1 MYRLTNQTQNATTTY
16 KNRDLVLQAIERE
29 NARVK
34 HLEAEGLLLV
44 EELDKKGVVIYQED
58 IFLPFDGITDSL
70 FLRHNTTTS
79 PDPSKKE
86 KTFAFWKRS
95 EVKNDQE
102 PSSKEKQGLRKPVSD
117 TTFKSETLSKS
128 GSLIKTIGKWG
139 AGVVIVVSLTLAGL
153 STILVFNQTKQVVR
167 LSQQVTQLE
176 NLQSQTGK
184 LDTFMRYFLP
194 YYYSEQGE
202 LSDFISSKLDLR
214 HQSGQLQ
221 SVILETTSQTGD
233 KTYQL
238 TYILAIKDGD
248 NRSQKRL
255 TVTVKEQ
262 KQAPYGYQIIKTP
275 KLTDYPN

>member
-1 MYRLTNQTQNATTTY
+1 MYRLTNQTQNTTTTY
-16 KNRDLVLQAIERE
+16 KNRDLALQAIERE

-34 HLEAEGLLLV
+34 HLEAEGVLLA

-70 FLRHNTTTS
+70 FLKPNTTTS
-79 PDPSKKE
+79 PEPSKKE
-86 KTFAFWKRS
+86 KSFAFRKRS

-128 GSLIKTIGKWG
+128 GSLIKTIGRWG
-139 AGVVIVVSLTLAGL
+139 AGLIIVVSLTLAGL
-153 STILVFNQTKQVVR
+153 STTLVFSQVKQVAR

-184 LDTFMRYFLP
+184 LDTFIRYFLP
-194 YYYSEQGE
+194 YYYSEQGD
-202 LSDFISSKLDLR
+202 LSDFVSSKLDLR

-221 SVILETTSQTGD
+221 SVILETISQTGD

-255 TVTVKEQ
+255 EVTVKEQ
-262 KQAPYGYQIIKTP
+262 KQATYGYQIIKVP

>member
-1 MYRLTNQTQNATTTY
+1 MYRLTNQTQNTTTTY

-34 HLEAEGLLLV
+34 HLEAEGLFLA

-70 FLRHNTTTS
+70 FLKPNTTTS
-79 PDPSKKE
+79 PEPSKKE
-86 KTFAFWKRS
+86 KSFAFRKRS

-139 AGVVIVVSLTLAGL
+139 AGVVIVVSLMLAGL
-153 STILVFNQTKQVVR
+153 SITLVFNQTKQVAR

-176 NLQSQTGK
+176 NIQLQTGK

-194 YYYSEQGE
+194 YYYSEQGD
-202 LSDFISSKLDLR
+202 LSDFVSSKLDLR

-255 TVTVKEQ
+255 EVTVKEQ

>member
-1 MYRLTNQTQNATTTY
+1 MYRLTNQTQNTTTTY

-34 HLEAEGLLLV
+34 HLEAEGVLLA

-70 FLRHNTTTS
+70 FLKPNTTTS
-79 PDPSKKE
+79 PEPSKKE
-86 KTFAFWKRS
+86 KRKRS

-128 GSLIKTIGKWG
+128 GSLIKTIGRWG
-139 AGVVIVVSLTLAGL
+139 AGLIIVVSLTLAGL
-153 STILVFNQTKQVVR
+153 STTLVFSQVKQVAR

-194 YYYSEQGE
+194 YYYSEQGD
-202 LSDFISSKLDLR
+202 LSVFVSSKLDLR

-221 SVILETTSQTGD
+221 SVILETISQTGD

-255 TVTVKEQ
+255 EVTVKEQ
-262 KQAPYGYQIIKTP
+262 KQATYGYQIIKVP

>member
-1 MYRLTNQTQNATTTY
+1 MYRLTNQTQNTTTTY

-34 HLEAEGLLLV
+34 HLEAEGVLLA
-44 EELDKKGVVIYQED
+44 EEFDKKGVVIYQED

-70 FLRHNTTTS
+70 FLKPNTTTS
-79 PDPSKKE
+79 PEPSKKE
-86 KTFAFWKRS
+86 KRKRS

-128 GSLIKTIGKWG
+128 GSLIKTIGRWG
-139 AGVVIVVSLTLAGL
+139 AGLIIVVSLTLAGL
-153 STILVFNQTKQVVR
+153 STTLVFSQVKQVAR

-194 YYYSEQGE
+194 YYYSEQGD
-202 LSDFISSKLDLR
+202 LSVFVSSKLDLR

-221 SVILETTSQTGD
+221 SVILETISQTGD

-255 TVTVKEQ
+255 EVTVKEQ
-262 KQAPYGYQIIKTP
+262 KQATYGYQIIKVP

>member
-1 MYRLTNQTQNATTTY
+1 MYRLTNQTQNTTTTY

-58 IFLPFDGITDSL
+58 ISLPFDGITDSL
-70 FLRHNTTTS
+70 FLKTNTTTS
-79 PDPSKKE
+79 PEPSKKE
-86 KTFAFWKRS
+86 KSFAFRKRS
-95 EVKNDQE
+95 EVKNDQD
-102 PSSKEKQGLRKPVSD
+102 PSSKEKQDLRKPVSD
-117 TTFKSETLSKS
+117 TTFKSKTPSKS

-139 AGVVIVVSLTLAGL
+139 AGGAIVVSLMLAGL
-153 STILVFNQTKQVVR
+153 STTLVFNQVKQVAR

-184 LDTFMRYFLP
+184 LDTFMRYFLT
-194 YYYSEQGE
+194 YYYSEQGD
-202 LSDFISSKLDLR
+202 LDDFVSPKLNLR

-248 NRSQKRL
+248 NWSQKRL
-255 TVTVKEQ
+255 KVTVKEQ
-262 KQAPYGYQIIKTP
+262 KRAPYGYQIIKAP

>member
-1 MYRLTNQTQNATTTY
+1 MYRLTNQTQNTTTTY

-34 HLEAEGLLLV
+34 HLEAEGVLLA

-70 FLRHNTTTS
+70 FLKPNTTTS
-79 PDPSKKE
+79 PEPSKKE
-86 KTFAFWKRS
+86 KRKRS

-117 TTFKSETLSKS
+117 TTFKSGTLSKS
-128 GSLIKTIGKWG
+128 GSLIKTIGRWG
-139 AGVVIVVSLTLAGL
+139 AGLIIVVSLTLAGL
-153 STILVFNQTKQVVR
+153 STTLVFSQVKQVAR

-194 YYYSEQGE
+194 YYYSEQGD
-202 LSDFISSKLDLR
+202 LSDFVSSKLDLR

-221 SVILETTSQTGD
+221 SVILETISQTGD

-255 TVTVKEQ
+255 EVTVKEQ
-262 KQAPYGYQIIKTP
+262 KQATYGYQIIKVP

>member
-1 MYRLTNQTQNATTTY
+1 MYRLTNQTQNTTTTY
-16 KNRDLVLQAIERE
+16 KNRDLALQAIERE

-58 IFLPFDGITDSL
+58 IFLPFEGIADSL
-70 FLRHNTTTS
+70 FLKPNTTTS
-79 PDPSKKE
+79 PEPSKKE
-86 KTFAFWKRS
+86 KRKRS

-102 PSSKEKQGLRKPVSD
+102 LSSKEKQGLRKPVSD

-128 GSLIKTIGKWG
+128 GSLIKTIGRWG
-139 AGVVIVVSLTLAGL
+139 AGLIIVVSLTLAGL
-153 STILVFNQTKQVVR
+153 STTLVFSQVKQVAR

-194 YYYSEQGE
+194 YYYSEQGD
-202 LSDFISSKLDLR
+202 LSDFVSSKLDLR

-238 TYILAIKDGD
+238 TYILAIKDSD

-255 TVTVKEQ
+255 EVTVKEQ
-262 KQAPYGYQIIKTP
+262 QQAPYGYQIIKTP

>member
-1 MYRLTNQTQNATTTY
+1 MYRLTNQIQNTTTTY
-16 KNRDLVLQAIERE
+16 KNRDLALQAIERE

-58 IFLPFDGITDSL
+58 IFLPFEGIADSL
-70 FLRHNTTTS
+70 FLKPNMTTS
-79 PDPSKKE
+79 PEPSKKE
-86 KTFAFWKRS
+86 KRKRS

-102 PSSKEKQGLRKPVSD
+102 PRSKEKQALRKPVSD
-117 TTFKSETLSKS
+117 TTFKSETPSKS

-139 AGVVIVVSLTLAGL
+139 AGVVIVVSLILAGL
-153 STILVFNQTKQVVR
+153 SITLVFNQTKQVAR

-184 LDTFMRYFLP
+184 LDTFIRYFLP
-194 YYYSEQGE
+194 YYYSEQGD
-202 LSDFISSKLDLR
+202 LSDFVSSKLDLR

-255 TVTVKEQ
+255 EVTVKEQ

>member
-1 MYRLTNQTQNATTTY
+1 MYRLTNQTQNTTTTY

-58 IFLPFDGITDSL
+58 IFLPFEGVTDSL
-70 FLRHNTTTS
+70 FLKPNTTTALE
-79 PDPSKKE
+79 PSKKA
-86 KTFAFWKRS
+86 KPFTFRKRS

-102 PSSKEKQGLRKPVSD
+102 PSSKEKQGLRKPISD
-117 TTFKSETLSKS
+117 TTFKSETSPKS

-139 AGVVIVVSLTLAGL
+139 AGLVIVVSLMLAGL
-153 STILVFNQTKQVVR
+153 STILIFSQTKQVVR

-194 YYYSEQGE
+194 YYYSEQGD
-202 LSDFISSKLDLR
+202 LGDFVSPKLDLA

-262 KQAPYGYQIIKTP
+262 QQAPYGYQIIKEP

>member
-1 MYRLTNQTQNATTTY
+1 MYRLTNQTQNTTTTY

-34 HLEAEGLLLV
+34 HLEAEGLLLA

-70 FLRHNTTTS
+70 FLKPNTTTS
-79 PDPSKKE
+79 PEPSKKE
-86 KTFAFWKRS
+86 KRKRS

-117 TTFKSETLSKS
+117 TTFKSGTLSKS
-128 GSLIKTIGKWG
+128 GSLIKTIGRWG
-139 AGVVIVVSLTLAGL
+139 ARLIIVVSLTLAGL
-153 STILVFNQTKQVVR
+153 STTLVFSQVKQVAR

-194 YYYSEQGE
+194 YYYSEQGD
-202 LSDFISSKLDLR
+202 LSDFVSSKLDLR

-255 TVTVKEQ
+255 EVTVKEQ
-262 KQAPYGYQIIKTP
+262 KQATYGYQIIKVP

>member
-1 MYRLTNQTQNATTTY
+1 MYRLTNQTQNTTTTY
-16 KNRDLVLQAIERE
+16 KNRDLALQAIERE

-58 IFLPFDGITDSL
+58 IFLPFEGIADSL
-70 FLRHNTTTS
+70 FLKPNTTTS
-79 PDPSKKE
+79 PEPSKKE
-86 KTFAFWKRS
+86 KRKRS

-102 PSSKEKQGLRKPVSD
+102 LSSKEKQGLRKPVSD

-128 GSLIKTIGKWG
+128 GSLIKTIGRWG
-139 AGVVIVVSLTLAGL
+139 AGLIIVVSLTLAGL
-153 STILVFNQTKQVVR
+153 STTLVFSQVKQVAR

-194 YYYSEQGE
+194 YYYSEQGD
-202 LSDFISSKLDLR
+202 LSDFVSSKLDLR

-238 TYILAIKDGD
+238 TYILAIKDSD

-255 TVTVKEQ
+255 EVTVKEQ
-262 KQAPYGYQIIKTP
+262 QQAPYGYQIIKTS

>member
-1 MYRLTNQTQNATTTY
+1 MYRLTNQTQNTTTTY
-16 KNRDLVLQAIERE
+16 KNRDLALQAIERE

-58 IFLPFDGITDSL
+58 IFLPFEGIADSL
-70 FLRHNTTTS
+70 FLKPNTTTS
-79 PDPSKKE
+79 PEPSKKE
-86 KTFAFWKRS
+86 KRKRS

-128 GSLIKTIGKWG
+128 GSLIKTIGRWG
-139 AGVVIVVSLTLAGL
+139 AGLIIVVSLTLAGL
-153 STILVFNQTKQVVR
+153 STTLVFSQVKQVAR

-194 YYYSEQGE
+194 YYYSEQGD
-202 LSDFISSKLDLR
+202 LSDFVSSKLDLR

-238 TYILAIKDGD
+238 TYILAIKDSD

-255 TVTVKEQ
+255 EVTVKEQ
-262 KQAPYGYQIIKTP
+262 QQAPYGYQIIKTP

>member
-1 MYRLTNQTQNATTTY
+1 MYRLTNQTQNTTTTY
-16 KNRDLVLQAIERE
+16 KNRDLVLRAIERE

-34 HLEAEGLLLV
+34 HLEAEGLLLA

-70 FLRHNTTTS
+70 FLKPNTTTS
-79 PDPSKKE
+79 PEPSKKE
-86 KTFAFWKRS
+86 KRKRS

-102 PSSKEKQGLRKPVSD
+102 PRSKEKQGLRKPVSD

-128 GSLIKTIGKWG
+128 DSLIKTIGRWG
-139 AGVVIVVSLTLAGL
+139 AGLIIVVSLTLAGL
-153 STILVFNQTKQVVR
+153 STTLVFSQVKQVAR

-194 YYYSEQGE
+194 YYYSEQGD
-202 LSDFISSKLDLR
+202 LSDFVSSKLDLR
-214 HQSGQLQ
+214 YQSGQLQ

-255 TVTVKEQ
+255 EATVKEQ
-262 KQAPYGYQIIKTP
+262 KQATYGYQIIKVP

>member
-1 MYRLTNQTQNATTTY
+1 MYRLTNQTQNTTTTY

-34 HLEAEGLLLV
+34 HLEAEGVLLA

-70 FLRHNTTTS
+70 FLKPNTTTS
-79 PDPSKKE
+79 PEPSKKE
-86 KTFAFWKRS
+86 KRKRS

-128 GSLIKTIGKWG
+128 GSLIKTIGRWG
-139 AGVVIVVSLTLAGL
+139 AGLIIVVSLTLAGL
-153 STILVFNQTKQVVR
+153 STTLVFSQVKQVAR

-194 YYYSEQGE
+194 YYYSEQGD
-202 LSDFISSKLDLR
+202 LSDFVSSKLDLR

-221 SVILETTSQTGD
+221 SVILETISQTGD

-255 TVTVKEQ
+255 EVTVKEQ
-262 KQAPYGYQIIKTP
+262 KQATYGYQIIKVP

>member
-1 MYRLTNQTQNATTTY
+1 MYRLTNQTQNTTTTY
-16 KNRDLVLQAIERE
+16 KNRDLVLQVIERE

-34 HLEAEGLLLV
+34 HLEAEGLLLA

-58 IFLPFDGITDSL
+58 IFLPFDGIADSL
-70 FLRHNTTTS
+70 FLKPNTTTS
-79 PDPSKKE
+79 SEPSKKE
-86 KTFAFWKRS
+86 KRNRS

-128 GSLIKTIGKWG
+128 GSLIKTIGRWG
-139 AGVVIVVSLTLAGL
+139 AGLIIVVSLTLAGL
-153 STILVFNQTKQVVR
+153 STTLVFSQVKQVAR
-167 LSQQVTQLE
+167 LSQKVTQLE

-184 LDTFMRYFLP
+184 LDTFMRYFLS
-194 YYYSEQGE
+194 YYYSEQGI
-202 LSDFISSKLDLR
+202 LSDFVSPKLDLGD
-214 HQSGQLQ
+214 QSGQLQ

-262 KQAPYGYQIIKTP
+262 KQAPYGYQIIKKP

>member
-1 MYRLTNQTQNATTTY
+1 MYRLTNQAQNTTTTY

-34 HLEAEGLLLV
+34 HLEAEGVLLA

-70 FLRHNTTTS
+70 FLKPNTTTS
-79 PDPSKKE
+79 PEPSKKE
-86 KTFAFWKRS
+86 KRKRS

-128 GSLIKTIGKWG
+128 GSLIKTIGRWG
-139 AGVVIVVSLTLAGL
+139 AGLIIVVSLTLAGL
-153 STILVFNQTKQVVR
+153 STTLVFSQVKQVAR

-194 YYYSEQGE
+194 YYYSEQGD
-202 LSDFISSKLDLR
+202 LSDFVSSKLDLR

-221 SVILETTSQTGD
+221 SVILETISQTGD

-255 TVTVKEQ
+255 EVTVKEQ
-262 KQAPYGYQIIKTP
+262 KQATYGYQIIKVP

>member
-1 MYRLTNQTQNATTTY
+1 MYRLTNQIQNTTTTY

-34 HLEAEGLLLV
+34 HLEAEGILLV

-58 IFLPFDGITDSL
+58 IFLPFEGIADSL
-70 FLRHNTTTS
+70 FLKPNTTTS
-79 PDPSKKE
+79 PETSKKE
-86 KTFAFWKRS
+86 QPFAFRKRS

-102 PSSKEKQGLRKPVSD
+102 PSSKEKQVLRKPVSD
-117 TTFKSETLSKS
+117 TTFKS

-139 AGVVIVVSLTLAGL
+139 AGLVIVVSLTLAGL
-153 STILVFNQTKQVVR
+153 STILIFNQTKQVAR

-194 YYYSEQGE
+194 YYYSEQGN
-202 LSDFISSKLDLR
+202 LSDFVSPKLDLR

-262 KQAPYGYQIIKTP
+262 KQAPYGYQIIKEP

>member
-1 MYRLTNQTQNATTTY
+1 MYRLTNQIQNTTTTY
-16 KNRDLVLQAIERE
+16 KNRDLALQAIERE

-58 IFLPFDGITDSL
+58 IFLPFEGIADSL
-70 FLRHNTTTS
+70 FLKPNTTTS
-79 PDPSKKE
+79 PEPSKKE
-86 KTFAFWKRS
+86 KRKRS

-102 PSSKEKQGLRKPVSD
+102 PSSKEKQALRKPVSD
-117 TTFKSETLSKS
+117 TTFKSETPSKS

-139 AGVVIVVSLTLAGL
+139 AGVVIVVSLILAGL
-153 STILVFNQTKQVVR
+153 SITLVFNQTKQVAR

-194 YYYSEQGE
+194 YYYSEQGD
-202 LSDFISSKLDLR
+202 LSDFVSSKLDLR

-255 TVTVKEQ
+255 EVTVKEQ
-262 KQAPYGYQIIKTP
+262 KQATYGYQIIKVP

>member
-1 MYRLTNQTQNATTTY
+1 MYRLTNQTQNTTTTY
-16 KNRDLVLQAIERE
+16 KNRDLVLRAIERE

-34 HLEAEGLLLV
+34 HLEAEGLLLA

-70 FLRHNTTTS
+70 FLKPNTTTS
-79 PDPSKKE
+79 PEPSKKE
-86 KTFAFWKRS
+86 KRKRS

-102 PSSKEKQGLRKPVSD
+102 PRSKEKQGLRKPVSD

-128 GSLIKTIGKWG
+128 GSLIKTIGRWG
-139 AGVVIVVSLTLAGL
+139 AGLIIVVSLTLAGL
-153 STILVFNQTKQVVR
+153 STTLVFSQVKQVAR

-194 YYYSEQGE
+194 YYYSEQGD
-202 LSDFISSKLDLR
+202 LSDFVSSKLDLR

-255 TVTVKEQ
+255 EATVKEQ
-262 KQAPYGYQIIKTP
+262 KQATYGYQIIKVP

>member
-1 MYRLTNQTQNATTTY
+1 MYRLTNQTQNTTTTY

-34 HLEAEGLLLV
+34 HLEAEGVLLA

-70 FLRHNTTTS
+70 FLKPNTTTS
-79 PDPSKKE
+79 PEPSKKE
-86 KTFAFWKRS
+86 KRKRS

-117 TTFKSETLSKS
+117 TTFKTETLSKS
-128 GSLIKTIGKWG
+128 GSLIKTIGRWG
-139 AGVVIVVSLTLAGL
+139 AGLIIVVSLTLAGL
-153 STILVFNQTKQVVR
+153 STTLVFSQVKQVAR

-194 YYYSEQGE
+194 YYYSEQGD
-202 LSDFISSKLDLR
+202 LSVFVSSKLDLR

-221 SVILETTSQTGD
+221 SVILETISQTGD

-255 TVTVKEQ
+255 EVTVKEQ
-262 KQAPYGYQIIKTP
+262 KQATYGYQIIKVP

>member
-1 MYRLTNQTQNATTTY
+1 MYRLINQTQNTTTTY

-34 HLEAEGLLLV
+34 HLEAEGLLLA

-70 FLRHNTTTS
+70 FLKPNTTTS
-79 PDPSKKE
+79 PEPSKKE
-86 KTFAFWKRS
+86 KRKRS

-128 GSLIKTIGKWG
+128 GSLIKTIGRWG
-139 AGVVIVVSLTLAGL
+139 AGLIIVVSLTLAGL
-153 STILVFNQTKQVVR
+153 STTLVFSQVKQVAR

-194 YYYSEQGE
+194 YYYSEQGD
-202 LSDFISSKLDLR
+202 LSDFVSSKLDLR

-238 TYILAIKDGD
+238 TYILAIKDSD

-255 TVTVKEQ
+255 EVTVKEQ
-262 KQAPYGYQIIKTP
+262 KQATYGYQIIKVP

>member
-1 MYRLTNQTQNATTTY
+1 MYRLTNQTQNTTTTY

-34 HLEAEGLLLV
+34 HLEAEGVLLA

-70 FLRHNTTTS
+70 FLKPNTTTS
-79 PDPSKKE
+79 PEPSKKE
-86 KTFAFWKRS
+86 KRKRS

-128 GSLIKTIGKWG
+128 GSLIKTIGRWG
-139 AGVVIVVSLTLAGL
+139 VGLIIVVSLMLAGL
-153 STILVFNQTKQVVR
+153 STTLVFSQVKQVAR

-194 YYYSEQGE
+194 YYYSEQGD
-202 LSDFISSKLDLR
+202 LSNFVSSKLDLR

-255 TVTVKEQ
+255 EVTVKEQ
-262 KQAPYGYQIIKTP
+262 KQATYGYQIIKVP

>member
-1 MYRLTNQTQNATTTY
+1 MYRLTNQTQNTTTTY

-34 HLEAEGLLLV
+34 HLEAEGVLLA

-70 FLRHNTTTS
+70 FLKPNTTTS
-79 PDPSKKE
+79 SEPSKKE
-86 KTFAFWKRS
+86 KRKRS

-128 GSLIKTIGKWG
+128 GSLIKTIGRWG
-139 AGVVIVVSLTLAGL
+139 AGLIIVVSLTLAGL
-153 STILVFNQTKQVVR
+153 STTLVFSQVKQVAR

-194 YYYSEQGE
+194 YYYSEQGD
-202 LSDFISSKLDLR
+202 LSNFVSSKLDLR

-255 TVTVKEQ
+255 EVTVKEQ
-262 KQAPYGYQIIKTP
+262 KQATYGYQIIKVP

>member
-1 MYRLTNQTQNATTTY
+1 MYRLTNQTQNTTTTY

-34 HLEAEGLLLV
+34 HLEAEGLFLA

-70 FLRHNTTTS
+70 FLKPNTTTS
-79 PDPSKKE
+79 PEPSKKE
-86 KTFAFWKRS
+86 KRKRS

-128 GSLIKTIGKWG
+128 GSLIKTIGRWG
-139 AGVVIVVSLTLAGL
+139 AGLIIVVSLTLAGL
-153 STILVFNQTKQVVR
+153 STTLVFSQVKQVAR

-194 YYYSEQGE
+194 YYYSEQGD
-202 LSDFISSKLDLR
+202 LSVFVSSKLDLR

-255 TVTVKEQ
+255 EVTVKEQ

>member
-1 MYRLTNQTQNATTTY
+1 MYRLTNQTQNTTTTY

-70 FLRHNTTTS
+70 FLKLNTTTS
-79 PDPSKKE
+79 PEPSKKE
-86 KTFAFWKRS
+86 KRKRS

-102 PSSKEKQGLRKPVSD
+102 PRSKEKQGLRKPVSD

-128 GSLIKTIGKWG
+128 GSLIKTIGRWG
-139 AGVVIVVSLTLAGL
+139 AGLIIVVSLTLAGL
-153 STILVFNQTKQVVR
+153 STTLVFSQVKQVAR

-194 YYYSEQGE
+194 YYYSEQGD
-202 LSDFISSKLDLR
+202 LSDFVSSKLDLR

-255 TVTVKEQ
+255 EVTVKEQ
-262 KQAPYGYQIIKTP
+262 KQATYGYQIIKVP

>member
-1 MYRLTNQTQNATTTY
+1 MYRLTNQTQNTTTTY

-34 HLEAEGLLLV
+34 HLEAEGLFLA

-70 FLRHNTTTS
+70 FLKPNTTTS
-79 PDPSKKE
+79 PEPSKKE
-86 KTFAFWKRS
+86 KRKRS

-128 GSLIKTIGKWG
+128 GSLIKTIGRWG
-139 AGVVIVVSLTLAGL
+139 AGLIIVVSLTLAGL
-153 STILVFNQTKQVVR
+153 STTLVFSQVKQVAR

-176 NLQSQTGK
+176 NIQLQTGK

-194 YYYSEQGE
+194 YYYSEQGD
-202 LSDFISSKLDLR
+202 LSDFVSSKLDLR

-255 TVTVKEQ
+255 EVTVKEQ

>member
-1 MYRLTNQTQNATTTY
+1 MYRLTNQTQNTTTTY

-34 HLEAEGLLLV
+34 HLEAEGLFLA

-70 FLRHNTTTS
+70 FLKPNTTTS
-79 PDPSKKE
+79 PEPSKKE
-86 KTFAFWKRS
+86 KSFAFRKRS

-139 AGVVIVVSLTLAGL
+139 AGVVIVVSLMLAGL
-153 STILVFNQTKQVVR
+153 SITLVFNQTKQVAR

-176 NLQSQTGK
+176 NIQLQTGK

-194 YYYSEQGE
+194 YYYSEQGD
-202 LSDFISSKLDLR
+202 LSVFVSSKLDLR

-221 SVILETTSQTGD
+221 SVILETISQTGD

-255 TVTVKEQ
+255 EVTVKEQ
-262 KQAPYGYQIIKTP
+262 KQATYGYQIIKVP

>member
-1 MYRLTNQTQNATTTY
+1 MYRLTNQIQNTTTTY

-34 HLEAEGLLLV
+34 HLEAEGILLV

-58 IFLPFDGITDSL
+58 IFLPFEGIADSL
-70 FLRHNTTTS
+70 FLKPNTTTS
-79 PDPSKKE
+79 PETSKKE
-86 KTFAFWKRS
+86 KPFAFRKRS

-102 PSSKEKQGLRKPVSD
+102 PSSKEKQALRKPVSD
-117 TTFKSETLSKS
+117 TTFKP

-139 AGVVIVVSLTLAGL
+139 AGLVIVVSLTLAGL
-153 STILVFNQTKQVVR
+153 STILIFNQTKQVAR

-176 NLQSQTGK
+176 KLQSQTGK

-194 YYYSEQGE
+194 YYYSEQGN
-202 LSDFISSKLDLR
+202 LSDFVSPKLDLR
-214 HQSGQLQ
+214 HQTGQLQ

-262 KQAPYGYQIIKTP
+262 KQAPYGYQIIKEP